1 MIISE
6 EDKKKLKEYL
16 KWLEIQEDKKNG
28 GMIGNKIHSNKNKYN
43 GNNKRKE
50 IWLSQD

>member
-28 GMIGNKIHSNKNKYN
+28 GMIGNKIHLNKKKYN
-43 GNNKRKE
+43 RKNNKK

>member
-6 EDKKKLKEYL
+6 EDKKKLKEYV

-28 GMIGNKIHSNKNKYN
+28 MIGNKIHLNKKKYNRKNKH
-43 GNNKRKE
+43 KE

>member
-6 EDKKKLKEYL
+6 EDDKKLQEYI
-16 KWLEIQEDKKNG
+16 KWLNKKELKKNG
-28 GMIGNKIHSNKNKYN
+28 MIGSKVHSNKNKYN
-43 GNNKRKE
+43 GNNKRKQ